1 MDMAEDEKH
10 PMLKG
15 FNSMWAGV
23 KHVAGETIKYA
34 AYGALAFG
42 AVAMVPTLIG
52 GSIGAAL
59 PVWLG
64 GGTEAVAG
72 VASFFLPTALGA
84 GAGFGAL
91 FGGVKSLTNVG
102 EAIKYA
108 EQDEIFRQQQMKVYK
123 ERQALM
129 QSVQQQGTMRNA
141 ETSIGGVMPNIAMG
155 AGRSQNGMG
164 LS

>member
-1 MDMAEDEKH
+1 MDTEERH

-15 FNSMWAGV
+15 FDSMWAGV

-34 AYGALAFG
+34 AYGALTFG

-59 PVWLG
+59 PAFLG
-64 GGTEAVAG
+64 GGGQAVAG
-72 VASFFLPTALGA
+72 VASFFLPTPLLA

-91 FGGVKSLTNVG
+91 FGGVKSLTSVG

-108 EQDEIFRQQQMKVYK
+108 EQDEIFKKQQMAVFK
-123 ERQALM
+123 ERSALM
-129 QSVQQQGTMRNA
+129 QAAQQQGATMRNA
-141 ETSIGGVMPNIAMG
+141 ETSIGGVMPNISIN
-155 AGRSQNGMG
+155 AGRAQNGVG